1 MAYTNRLNS
10 WIAEGAMDRDCI
22 LQRLGER
29 IMDHTKHEEIA
40 RLYEKFQSFE
50 PAGNGKQHSLDHTTF
65 LSVLC
70 SEGVL
75 PSSLTEAGS
84 ILFNVL
90 QYLSQAPFSH
100 QKPLPEALTAED
112 FLRALIW
119 THYEKAC
126 LVNREGDSC
135 RGRTPADHR
144 RLLFQSL
151 ATDNDGKNIPLD
163 VKEWQKQAERRA
175 FELAN
180 YRHEFARTNC
190 DEDGDEMYH
199 DVLEVIFST
208 QPVVSEAL
216 APVEQDELRSIAK
229 ELHGNDVHLYELTI
243 PPARLHTLV
252 KLLLVARFG
261 HCGMLPDEQV
271 PELNRVADSI
281 VKSFHRT
288 AGSGI
293 TWPMF
298 DDAARKV
305 VC

>member
-1 MAYTNRLNS
+1 
-10 WIAEGAMDRDCI
+10 MDRNCI

-29 IMDHTKHEEIA
+29 IMDFTKDEEIA
-40 RLYEKFQSFE
+40 YLYQKFQLFGASE
-50 PAGNGKQHSLDHTTF
+50 NGIPHCLDQTTF
-65 LSVLC
+65 LPILFGH
-70 SEGVL
+70 GVL
-75 PSSLTEAGS
+75 PQSLTEAGT
-84 ILFNVL
+84 ILFNML

-100 QKPLPEALTAED
+100 QQPLPEALTAEE
-112 FLRALIW
+112 FLRALTL

-126 LVNREGDSC
+126 LINREGNRC

-151 ATDNDGKNIPLD
+151 ATDCGDRNLPLD
-163 VKEWQKQAERRA
+163 VKEWQQQAGNRA
-175 FELAN
+175 FELTD
-180 YRHEFARTNC
+180 YRQVFAKINC

-208 QPVVSEAL
+208 QPVVDEAL
-216 APVEQDELRSIAK
+216 APVEQDEFLSIAK
-229 ELHGNDVHLYELTI
+229 KLHGNVVHLHKLTI
-243 PPARLHTLV
+243 APARLHALI

-261 HCGMLPDEQV
+261 HCDMFPDEQLS
-271 PELNRVADSI
+271 ELNCVADSI
-281 VKSFHRT
+281 VKSFHRI

>member
-1 MAYTNRLNS
+1 MTYTNRLNS
-10 WIAEGAMDRDCI
+10 WIAEGAMDRNCI
-22 LQRLGER
+22 IQRLGER
-29 IMDHTKHEEIA
+29 ITDFTKDEEIA
-40 RLYEKFQSFE
+40 QLYQKFQLFG
-50 PAGNGKQHSLDHTTF
+50 AVDNGTPHCLGQTTF
-65 LSVLC
+65 LSFLC
-70 SEGVL
+70 SHGAL

-84 ILFNVL
+84 ILFNIL

-100 QKPLPEALTAED
+100 QQLLPEALTAEE
-112 FLRALIW
+112 FLRALTW

-126 LVNREGDSC
+126 LVNREGNRC

-151 ATDNDGKNIPLD
+151 ATDCDDRILPLD
-163 VKEWQKQAERRA
+163 VKEWQQQAERRA
-175 FELAN
+175 FELTD
-180 YRHEFARTNC
+180 YRHEFARINC

-208 QPVVSEAL
+208 QPVVDEAL
-216 APVEQDELRSIAK
+216 APVEQDEFHSIAK
-229 ELHGNDVHLYELTI
+229 KLHGNDVHLHELTI
-243 PPARLHTLV
+243 PPARLQTLV

-261 HCGMLPDEQV
+261 HCGMLPDEQL
-271 PELNRVADSI
+271 PELSRVTDSI
-281 VKSFHRT
+281 VKSFNRI

>member
-1 MAYTNRLNS
+1 MERN
-10 WIAEGAMDRDCI
+10 CI
-22 LQRLGER
+22 LQRLSKR
-29 IMDHTKHEEIA
+29 ITDFTKDEEIA
-40 RLYEKFQSFE
+40 QLYQKFQLFCAVDKGT
-50 PAGNGKQHSLDHTTF
+50 PHCLNQTTF
-65 LSVLC
+65 LSFLC
-70 SEGVL
+70 SHGAL
-75 PSSLTEAGS
+75 PSSLTEAGP

-100 QKPLPEALTAED
+100 QQLLPEALTAEE
-112 FLRALIW
+112 FLRALAW

-126 LVNREGDSC
+126 LINREGNHS
-135 RGRTPADHR
+135 RARTPADHR

-151 ATDNDGKNIPLD
+151 ATDCDGRNFPLD
-163 VKEWQKQAERRA
+163 VKERQQQAERRA
-175 FELAN
+175 FELTD
-180 YRHEFARTNC
+180 YRHEFARINC

-208 QPVVSEAL
+208 QPVVGEAL
-216 APVEQDELRSIAK
+216 APVELDDFRSIAK
-229 ELHGNDVHLYELTI
+229 KLHGNDVHLHKLMI

-252 KLLLVARFG
+252 KLLLVAQFG
-261 HCGMLPDEQV
+261 HCDMLPDEQL
-271 PELNRVADSI
+271 PELNHVADSI
-281 VKSFHRT
+281 VKSFHI